1 LFAQESGGN
10 LGLTM
15 KLNEAE
21 IRDLMVRRAKFTIV
35 VDSGDRIKVRSHDHI
50 FIPPLE
56 DERGEQIPDD
66 NRSDFFQV
74 WADGRHYRMVAF
86 NSISIIEPDGV
97 TGEDESVTP

>member
-1 LFAQESGGN
+1 
-10 LGLTM
+10 M

-21 IRDLMVRRAKFTIV
+21 IRDLMERRAKFTIV

-74 WADGRHYRMVAF
+74 WADGRRYRMVAF

-97 TGEDESVTP
+97 TGEGESVTP

>member
-56 DERGEQIPDD
+56 D
-66 NRSDFFQV
+66 
-74 WADGRHYRMVAF
+74 
-86 NSISIIEPDGV
+86 
-97 TGEDESVTP
+97 